1 VEIQGADRSAAPL
14 NGPGPAAPLG
24 PAIKAPRWGL
34 GAFVFVEVVRL
45 AISAG
50 LLFFLAHN
58 RPVTVSMVTVAL
70 AVPTATAALLA
81 VLITTWR
88 GNGPRADLRLRWSWR
103 AVGVGA
109 LFGVGG
115 FFLAL
120 PASRIYVKLA
130 GPHATSALGAA
141 FAGARASW
149 PVAVVVFLLVAL
161 VAPFCEEIVYR
172 GMLWGAVERRWGGW
186 VALAATTVVFALAHL
201 EFSRFPLLLVV
212 AIPIGLA
219 RLYSAN
225 LTAAVV
231 VHQMTNLVPATYL
244 MLTIAGALPPAY

>member
-1 VEIQGADRSAAPL
+1 MQGADRSAAPEPL
-14 NGPGPAAPLG
+14 NGLGPTAPLG
-24 PAIKAPRWGL
+24 PAAKIPRWGL
-34 GAFVFVEVVRL
+34 GAFVLVESVRL
-45 AISAG
+45 AVSGG
-50 LLFFLAHN
+50 LLVFLAHN

-70 AVPTATAALLA
+70 AVPTVTAALLA
-81 VLITTWR
+81 VAITTWR
-88 GNGPRADLRLRWSWR
+88 GNGPRTDLRLRWSWR
-103 AVGVGA
+103 AVGLGV
-109 LFGVGG
+109 LFGIGG
-115 FFLAL
+115 FFVTL
-120 PASRIYVKLA
+120 PASRIYIKLA
-130 GPHATSALGAA
+130 GPHASSALSAA

-172 GMLWGAVERRWGGW
+172 GMLWGAVERRWGRW

-219 RLYSAN
+219 RLYSGN
-225 LTAAVV
+225 LTASVV

-244 MLTIAGALPPAY
+244 MLTIAGTLPPSY